1 MAMRWEKVV
10 VTARE
15 FISEKNINDCK
26 DLNEPFFQAK
36 LQEFDWDMSFSAA
49 SVFCELVW
57 KISVGRDNLRDWREL
72 DRLFSASPV
81 ATHANFRGGRK
92 YKTGNVPEVGA
103 LAVWRRGNS
112 WQGHM
117 GIVSVV
123 CEKKEEFSIIEAR
136 VLSGSDGGF
145 LKVEEKTGKRVGLPF
160 KTDKLN
166 LLGFV
171 YPQDVEI
178 RHEYI

>member
-1 MAMRWEKVV
+1 MAMRSEKVV

-15 FISEKNINDCK
+15 FILEKNINDCK
-26 DLNEPFFQAK
+26 DLNEPVFQSK
-36 LQEFDWDMSFSAA
+36 LQELDWDMSFAA
-49 SVFCELVW
+49 AAIFCELVW
-57 KISVGRDNLRDWREL
+57 KISVGRNNLRDWREL
-72 DRLFSASPV
+72 DRLFSSSPV
-81 ATHANFRGGRK
+81 GTHANFRGCRK
-92 YKTGNVPEVGA
+92 YKTGNVPELGA

-117 GIVSVV
+117 GVVSGVAAS
-123 CEKKEEFSIIEAR
+123 KEEFSIIEAR

-145 LKVEEKTGKRVGLPF
+145 LKVEEKSGKRVGLPF

-166 LLGFV
+166 LLGFI

-178 RHEYI
+178 RYESV

>member
-1 MAMRWEKVV
+1 MRWEKVV

-26 DLNEPFFQAK
+26 DLNEPIFQAK
-36 LQEFDWDMSFSAA
+36 LQELDWDMPFASA

-57 KISVGRDNLRDWREL
+57 KISVGRESLRDWREL
-72 DRLFSASPV
+72 DRLFSVSPI
-81 ATHANFRGGRK
+81 ATHANFRGCRK
-92 YKTGNVPEVGA
+92 YKTGNVPEKGA
-103 LAVWRRGNS
+103 LVIWRRGNS

-117 GIVSVV
+117 GIVSSVS
-123 CEKKEEFSIIEAR
+123 ESKEEFDIIEAR

-145 LKVEEKTGKRVGLPF
+145 LKVEEKFGKKVGLPF

-166 LLGFV
+166 LLGFI

-178 RHEYI
+178 RYECI